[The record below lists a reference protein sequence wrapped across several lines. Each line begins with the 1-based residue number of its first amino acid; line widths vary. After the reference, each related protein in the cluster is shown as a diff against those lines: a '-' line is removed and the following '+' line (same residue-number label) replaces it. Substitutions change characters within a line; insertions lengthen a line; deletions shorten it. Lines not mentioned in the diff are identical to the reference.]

1 MAFST
6 TVRSQVYL
14 GPGIRIIIGDW
25 SGAVGD
31 AAGTI
36 ALGGGYP
43 TMCIFQK
50 FDALD
55 NTYEIIPRVEVSV
68 SAGICTFTIEN
79 QDNVT
84 TGRFFIVTSGQ

>member
-6 TVRSQVYL
+6 TVRNQIY
-14 GPGIRIIIGDW
+14 PGAGVRMVIGDW
-25 SGAVGD
+25 TGAAGD
-31 AAGTI
+31 TAGTI

-43 TMCIFQK
+43 QMCIFQK
-50 FDALD
+50 FDPIDL
-55 NTYEIIPRVEVSV
+55 TYQIIPRVEVSV
-68 SAGICTFTIEN
+68 SGGICTFTIEN